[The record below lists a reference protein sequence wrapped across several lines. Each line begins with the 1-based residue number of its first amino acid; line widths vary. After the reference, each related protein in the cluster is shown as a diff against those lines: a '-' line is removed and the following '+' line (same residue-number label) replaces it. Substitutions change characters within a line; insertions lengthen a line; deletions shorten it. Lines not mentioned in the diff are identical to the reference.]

1 MYYMQTRAKKLRRL
15 FCFQAGLSAFV
26 ALKNDVASHAA
37 RSEKLEQELSL
48 ATKFVDWFAERGD
61 AYEHNLRAVS
71 KLGYGISFWRLVAK

>member
-1 MYYMQTRAKKLRRL
+1 MHYMQTHAKNSWRL
-15 FCFQAGLSAFV
+15 FSYQAGLSAFV

-37 RSEKLEQELSL
+37 RSDKLEQELSL

-71 KLGYGISFWRLVAK
+71 KGRCVIFFWRLVAK